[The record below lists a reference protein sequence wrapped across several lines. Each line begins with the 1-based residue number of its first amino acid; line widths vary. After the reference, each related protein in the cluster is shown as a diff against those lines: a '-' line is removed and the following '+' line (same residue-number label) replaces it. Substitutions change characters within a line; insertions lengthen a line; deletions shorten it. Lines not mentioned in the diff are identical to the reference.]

1 MITTN
6 VRHGERTNLLGKRV
20 PGRLASLR
28 PLVTAS
34 LVALAAAGATAQAAA
49 QPQQHAPA
57 AARVTSSP
65 AAGPVLSLKEAAAL
79 ASGDQPTLTAFERE
93 AVASE
98 QAAVAAGTLPD
109 PTLTAGITD
118 FPVTGEDAFSPTAD
132 NFTMYTIGFMR
143 EQVRRSRRQAEAA
156 RLTAEAVVSRTEAT
170 VQERRIQRDVMIAWI
185 NAVEAQAKQRLLD
198 RQISDLTVGRQIME
212 AGIPTGA
219 STPSLALQAQAEVA
233 FAKAMQEGA
242 RGQEARARAEMARWI
257 GAAAQRPL
265 PDTVPALEAPKV
277 SQGDLAHHPHV
288 LVAEAQ
294 GRAAQRAV
302 DVARTDRRPNISWSV
317 MYGYRPRYG
326 DLVTATVSIPLQIN
340 KNRLQNRRI
349 DEASARADAARLRAQ
364 DAQRELSGSYGAAL
378 ADYESAEAQLSII
391 TGQVIPSLEASF
403 KAAEARY
410 STGQGTLELPL
421 VIVRRYVETTIQSI
435 EQQGRRAR
443 ASAELIYLTQDFAR

>member
-6 VRHGERTNLLGKRV
+6 SWRDERATSPCTRLPAARLLA
-20 PGRLASLR
+20 ASLI
-28 PLVTAS
+28 
-34 LVALAAAGATAQAAA
+34 ALATAGLPSVAAA
-49 QPQQHAPA
+49 QRQHAA
-57 AARVTSSP
+57 GTEHS
-65 AAGPVLSLKEAAAL
+65 AGPDSTGSMLSLSEAAAL
-79 ASGDQPTLTAFERE
+79 ARGDQPRLAAFERE

-109 PTLTAGITD
+109 PTITAGVTD
-118 FPVTGEDAFSPTAD
+118 FPVTGDNAFSPTAD
-132 NFTMYTIGFMR
+132 NFTMYTIGVMR

-156 RLTAEAVVSRTEAT
+156 RLTAEAVISRTEAS
-170 VQERRIQRDVMIAWI
+170 VQERRIQRDVMIAWL

-198 RQISDLTVGRQIME
+198 RLISDLSVGRQIME
-212 AGIPTGA
+212 AGIPTGS

-233 FAKAMQEGA
+233 LAKAMQEDA

-265 PDTVPALEAPKV
+265 PDTVPALDVPKA
-277 SQGDLAHHPHV
+277 SQTHLAQHPHV

-294 GRAAQRAV
+294 ERAAQGAV
-302 DVARTDRRPNISWSV
+302 NVARADRRPNISWSV
-317 MYGYRPRYG
+317 MYGFRPEFG

-349 DEASARADAARLRAQ
+349 GEASARADAARLRAQ

-378 ADYESAEAQLSII
+378 ADYKSAEAQLSII
-391 TGQVIPSLEASF
+391 TTQAIPSLEASF

-410 STGQGTLELPL
+410 GAGQGSLEMPL
-421 VIVRRYVETTIQSI
+421 TVVRRYVETTIQSI

-443 ASAELIYLTQDFAR
+443 AAAELIYLTQDASR